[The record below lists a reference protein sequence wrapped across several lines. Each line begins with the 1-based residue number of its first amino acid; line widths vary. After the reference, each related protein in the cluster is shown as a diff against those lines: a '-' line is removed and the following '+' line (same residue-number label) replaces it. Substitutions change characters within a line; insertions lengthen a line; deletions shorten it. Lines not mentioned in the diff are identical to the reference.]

1 MPYRP
6 CGASAID
13 SLSSIRIFK
22 AELFRLATLFAL
34 LFLTLTG
41 ALILTVLWI
50 VEGTQRSTLI
60 SANQADIATVRNGY
74 REEGLDEA
82 IEVVR
87 QRLGT
92 PDVTARHRHALAPD
106 AYMVIESARG
116 EVVIG
121 NLPVVTCQEGNFRVT
136 LPAAGERGPE
146 RRLLGVCADIG
157 DGATLFVG
165 RDVAALAATRERIL
179 GAFTW
184 IALGTCALAVVAGL
198 FLGRRFMGRVD
209 AITQTC
215 ERIIAGHLDER
226 IPLRGRGDE
235 WDRLA
240 QAINDMLDRISAL
253 MENLRQVSS
262 DVAHD
267 LRTPLTRLR
276 NRLEQAR
283 SGSSRMEDYSVAVSR
298 AINDTDQL
306 LSIFSALLR
315 ISQVEAGTRAQT
327 FRSVCLTELLE
338 KIYQLYLPVAEDCH
352 HALSC
357 TLAEGVHIR
366 GDAELLTQLFSNLI
380 ENALHHT
387 PEGTPICVT
396 LEWAQGRPLAAVT
409 DGGSGIPAHE
419 REKVL
424 RRFYR
429 LSSSRSTEGNGLGL
443 SLVSAIAELHGATL
457 ELQDAQPGLR
467 VSVLFRQEST

>member
-1 MPYRP
+1 
-6 CGASAID
+6 
-13 SLSSIRIFK
+13 
-22 AELFRLATLFAL
+22 LFRLATLFAL

-41 ALILTVLWI
+41 ALILAVLWI

-92 PDVTARHRHALAPD
+92 PDATARHRHALAPD

-116 EVVIG
+116 EAVIG

-198 FLGRRFMGRVD
+198 YLGRRFMGRVD

-387 PEGTPICVT
+387 PAGTPIRVT

-443 SLVSAIAELHGATL
+443 SLVSAIAELHGATI

>member
-1 MPYRP
+1 M
-6 CGASAID
+6 
-13 SLSSIRIFK
+13 
-22 AELFRLATLFAL
+22 FRLAALFAL

-50 VEGTQRSTLI
+50 VEGTQRSTLV

-74 REEGLDEA
+74 GEEGLEEA

-92 PDVTARHRHALAPD
+92 PDATTRHRRSFAPD
-106 AYMVIESARG
+106 AYMVIKNAKG
-116 EVVIG
+116 EAVIG
-121 NLPVVTCQEGNFRVT
+121 NLPVVACREGNFTVI
-136 LPAAGERGPE
+136 LPAAGERGQE
-146 RRLLGVCADIG
+146 RRILGVCADIG

-165 RDVAALAATRERIL
+165 RDIATLAVTRDRIL
-179 GAFTW
+179 DTFIW
-184 IALGTCALAVVAGL
+184 IALGTCAFAVLAGL

-253 MENLRQVSS
+253 LENLQQVSS

-283 SGSSRMEDYSVAVSR
+283 TGSSNMEDYSVAVSR

-327 FRSVCLTELLE
+327 FSAVCLTELLE

-352 HALSC
+352 HGLSRS
-357 TLAEGVHIR
+357 LAEGVYIR
-366 GDAELLTQLFSNLI
+366 GDEELLTQMFSNLI

-387 PEGTPICVT
+387 PAGTPIRLT
-396 LEWAQGRPLAAVT
+396 LGLADGRPVAAVI
-409 DGGSGIPAHE
+409 DGGSGIPVHE
-419 REKVL
+419 RAKVL

-429 LSSSRSTEGNGLGL
+429 LSSSRSTEGHGLGL
-443 SLVSAIAELHGATL
+443 SLVTAIAGLHGARL
-457 ELQDAQPGLR
+457 ELEDAAPGLR
-467 VSVLFRQEST
+467 VNVAFRQEST